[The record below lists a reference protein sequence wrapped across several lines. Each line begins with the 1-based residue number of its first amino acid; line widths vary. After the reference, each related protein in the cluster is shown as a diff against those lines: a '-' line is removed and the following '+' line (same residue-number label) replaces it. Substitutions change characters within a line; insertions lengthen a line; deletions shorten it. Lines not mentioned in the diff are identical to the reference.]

1 MLIVV
6 KVLCLVAYI
15 VGVGAVAIYSKP
27 LAEEVGN
34 EGMTVP
40 VLAGIFWPAL
50 VAFGLLAALVGHI
63 IDLVRGE

>member
-34 EGMTVP
+34 EGMAVP
-40 VLAGIFWPAL
+40 VLAGVFWPLLL
-50 VAFGLLAALVGHI
+50 VAGLWCVLVAHVA
-63 IDLVRGE
+63 DLVHGR